1 MKKDKI
7 VFLVGPTAVGKTAV
21 AVHLAKKAGAEII
34 SCDSMQVY
42 KGMDIITSKPGPALR
57 KKTIHYLID
66 IVKPTAGYDVSRFR
80 SAAAKLIEYAL
91 KRGKLPLFV
100 GGTGLYMS
108 VLLDGIF
115 EGGRQDQALRNKLQR
130 LAQAKG
136 VSYLYNRLR
145 RVDPEA
151 ARKIHHN
158 DLRRVVRALEVF
170 ETSGEPISRMQQKRR
185 GISADYDITILC
197 LNMEREQLYRRI
209 EERVDE
215 MFKKGLTKEV
225 LKLLRFK
232 LSKTAA
238 CAIGIKELKGYFD
251 GIYDIEEAKRL
262 IKLNTRRYAKRQ
274 LSWFRRDKRVN
285 WINVDIGEKP
295 GRIAHKIW
303 KKYF

>member
-1 MKKDKI
+1 MKKDKVI
-7 VFLVGPTAVGKTAV
+7 FLVGPTAVGKTAV
-21 AVHLAKKAGAEII
+21 AVHLAGKSGTEII

-42 KGMDIITSKPGPALR
+42 KGMDIITSKPVPVLR
-57 KKTIHYLID
+57 KKIIHHLID
-66 IVKPTAGYDVSRFR
+66 IIRPTALYDVSRFR
-80 SAAAKLIEYAL
+80 SAATILIEDAL
-91 KRGKLPLFV
+91 KRGKLPFFV

-115 EGGRQDQALRNKLQR
+115 EGGRQDQALRDKLQR
-130 LAQAKG
+130 LAGAKG

-151 ARKIHHN
+151 GRKIHCN
-158 DLRRVVRALEVF
+158 DLRRIIRALEVF
-170 ETSGEPISRMQQKRR
+170 ETSGEPISRMQKQRR
-185 GISADYDITILC
+185 GISADYDVTILC

-209 EERVDE
+209 EERVE
-215 MFKKGLTKEV
+215 QMFEQGLAAEVKKL
-225 LKLLRFK
+225 LKLK

-251 GIYDIEEAKRL
+251 GIYDLAEAKRL

-274 LSWFRRDKRVN
+274 LSWFRRDKRVK
-285 WINVDIGEKP
+285 WVNVDIGEKP
-295 GRIAHKIW
+295 ERIAHKIW